1 MKRLLKSRIIG
12 LLLVLIGPM
21 AQAQTYSL
29 HWRTE
34 TALTGIGLGT
44 GISALL
50 IGRQIKPLSAA
61 QIAVLDRRQVPVL
74 DQKATYWGS
83 EKARRASDLLFYG
96 ATAMPLLLLADRN
109 IRGES
114 AKVSVLYFETLL
126 LSGGFTQLTKN
137 LVHRSR
143 PYTYNPDFPLGL
155 KQGKDARRSFFSG
168 HTSSTAASC
177 FFAAKVWSD
186 FHPHSKLKP
195 LVWVTAAT
203 FPALTGFFRIR
214 AGRHFLTDVA
224 VGYAVGATIGYLV
237 PYLHRQSTQ

>member
-1 MKRLLKSRIIG
+1 MI
-12 LLLVLIGPM
+12 LLVFAPM

-44 GISALL
+44 GISGML
-50 IGRQIKPLSAA
+50 IGRQLKSLTTA
-61 QIAVLDRRQVPVL
+61 QIALLDRRQVPGL
-74 DQKATYWGS
+74 DRKATFWGS
-83 EKARRASDLLFYG
+83 EKARRASDLLFYS

-109 IRGES
+109 VRGEG
-114 AKVSVLYFETLL
+114 AKVSALYFETML
-126 LSGGFTQLTKN
+126 LSGGLTQLTKN

-186 FHPHSKLKP
+186 YHPDNKLKP
-195 LVWVTAAT
+195 LVWATAAT
-203 FPALTGFFRIR
+203 IPALTGFFRIR

-224 VGYAVGATIGYLV
+224 VGYAVGATIGHLV
-237 PYLHRQSTQ
+237 PYLHRQSAP